1 MAYLTKEYYLDTF
14 HGTAVEESQF
24 DRLAQAASDIIDA
37 IVLIPIDPD
46 KHDMDGIAKAAA
58 YQMEMLVAQGG
69 IEAVVG
75 LSSQGITSEQLGDYH
90 VSGSAA
96 GASSDGAAAPP
107 SFQGIP
113 ISPITLAILRKVG
126 LMRRW
131 AFAPFYKWCKPP
143 YEER

>member
-1 MAYLTKEYYLDTF
+1 MAYITKAYYFDTF
-14 HGTAVEESQF
+14 RGISIEESQF
-24 DRLAQAASDIIDA
+24 DRLAQTASDVIDA

-46 KHDMDGIAKAAA
+46 KHDMDSVAKATA

-96 GASSDGAAAPP
+96 GTSGDSAAAPP

-113 ISPITLAILRKVG
+113 ISPITLAILRKAG
-126 LMRRW
+126 LMQRW
-131 AFAPFYKWCKPP
+131 LYAPLHRKCGMPREP
-143 YEER
+143 R